1 MSMCSKEKTLIFCLK
16 PKHFLKK
23 FNILTRHLSLFKVI
37 LTTLKREQADN
48 LWSKC
53 LQTTHSIGQT
63 YITCQSYT
71 EKWKEK
77 TTVQRIS
84 YIHVSFLC
92 ARYATRE
99 LQRIIFLLWI
109 KINKENSNKEYR
121 SFQYVWKKS
130 LLSEG
135 IPTSVSNNAIQL
147 ERNIQT
153 YMLISV

>member
-121 SFQYVWKKS
+121 SFQYVWKKIYCLKAYQ
-130 LLSEG
+130 LLSV
-135 IPTSVSNNAIQL
+135 ITQSNWKEIF
-147 ERNIQT
+147 RPIC
-153 YMLISV
+153 